1 MPIFKVN
8 QKLVYFAHIPKCG
21 GSALEA
27 ALRASDI
34 EVSFLDSHFW
44 ERGEDRWLNSS
55 PQHIPQSVR
64 QVLFDDGLFD
74 YEFAIVRDPV
84 DRFLSAFNHNRKKI
98 GGLVA
103 FDSFLRR
110 TEKRV
115 SSRDDYWGARFDNH
129 FLPSSRFVSGRT
141 KIFFLSDGLD
151 TALSVIGQELGV
163 MLAQAK
169 RENVQRYDKLT
180 KSKSPFR
187 SRLKSI
193 VYSDSPR
200 PGDLTD
206 EQVQT
211 LKHLYKEDYERFSF
225 SAQK

>member
-34 EVSFLDSHFW
+34 EISFLDPHFW
-44 ERGEDRWLNSS
+44 ERGKDRWFNSS

-84 DRFLSAFNHNRKKI
+84 ERFLSAFNYNRKKI
-98 GGLVA
+98 GGMVSLDA
-103 FDSFLRR
+103 FLRR

-115 SSRDDYWGARFDNH
+115 SSHGDYWGARFDNH

-141 KIFFLSDGLD
+141 NIFFLSEGLD
-151 TALSVIGQELGV
+151 AALSVIGQELEV
-163 MLAQAK
+163 TLAQAK

-180 KSKSPFR
+180 KSKSRFR
-187 SRLKSI
+187 SRAKSLI
-193 VYSDSPR
+193 YSDSPR

-206 EQVQT
+206 VQVQT
-211 LKHLYKEDYERFSF
+211 LKQLYKEDYERFSF
-225 SAQK
+225 PAQT